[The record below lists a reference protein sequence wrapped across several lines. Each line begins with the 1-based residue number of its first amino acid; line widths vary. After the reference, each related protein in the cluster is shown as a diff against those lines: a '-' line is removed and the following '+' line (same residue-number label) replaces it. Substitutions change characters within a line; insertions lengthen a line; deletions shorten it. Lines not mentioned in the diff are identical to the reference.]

1 MATLMTQAEFAARRG
16 VGKSAVSNWKKA
28 GLLVF
33 AEGEG
38 GKLFVHAERSEA
50 RLEARLDPMRGRPA
64 SGEAVEAAPV
74 EGGDDQLA
82 LDVAGKRKLSDARAE
97 LVDED
102 LFGKRLKNA
111 QAAGELVPLVEGERR
126 LSAIGRMIRERL
138 AAEERNVAERL
149 ASTSDVRGVMAILE
163 EARVKAFTAVAAAIA
178 GGELDEADEP
188 DAVDDVAEAA

>member
-1 MATLMTQAEFAARRG
+1 MATLMTQADFAARRG

-38 GKLFVHAERSEA
+38 GKLFVHVERSEA

-64 SGEAVEAAPV
+64 SGEAVEPAA
-74 EGGDDQLA
+74 GDSGDELP
-82 LDVAGKRKLSDARAE
+82 LDAPAKRKLSDARAE

-102 LFGKRLKNA
+102 LFGKRLSNA
-111 QAAGELVPLVEGERR
+111 AKAGELVPLVEAERR
-126 LSAIGRMIRERL
+126 LAAIGRMAQERV

-149 ASTSDVRGVMAILE
+149 AATNDVRAVMQILE
-163 EARVKAFTAVAAAIA
+163 EARGKAFTAVAAAIA
-178 GGELDEADEP
+178 GGELDEAEETE
-188 DAVDDVAEAA
+188 AVEEMAEAA

>member
-28 GLLVF
+28 GLLIF

-64 SGEAVEAAPV
+64 SGEAVEPAV
-74 EGGDDQLA
+74 TDGGDELP
-82 LDVAGKRKLSDARAE
+82 LDAPAKRKWSDARAE
-97 LVDED
+97 LADED

-111 QAAGELVPLVEGERR
+111 QAAGELVPLVEAERR
-126 LSAIGRMIRERL
+126 LAAIGRMIRERL

-149 ASTSDVRGVMAILE
+149 AATSDVRGVMAILE
-163 EARVKAFTAVAAAIA
+163 EARVKAFTAVAAAVA
-178 GGELDEADEP
+178 GGELDEAEEP
-188 DAVDDVAEAA
+188 EAVDDVAEAA

>member
-38 GKLFVHAERSEA
+38 GKLFVNAERSEA
-50 RLEARLDPMRGRPA
+50 RLEARIDPMRGRPA

-74 EGGDDQLA
+74 EGGDELP
-82 LDVAGKRKLSDARAE
+82 LDAAKKRKLSDARAE

-102 LFGKRLKNA
+102 LFSKRLSNA
-111 QAAGELVPLVEGERR
+111 AKAGELVPLVEAERR
-126 LSAIGRMIRERL
+126 LAAIGRMAQERV

-149 ASTSDVRGVMAILE
+149 AATSDVRAVMAILE
-163 EARVKAFTAVAAAIA
+163 EARGKAFTAVAAAIA
-178 GGELDEADEP
+178 GGELDEADEAE
-188 DAVDDVAEAA
+188 AVEDVAEAA

>member
-1 MATLMTQAEFAARRG
+1 MATLMTQAAFAARRG

-38 GKLFVHAERSEA
+38 GKLFVHVERSEA

-64 SGEAVEAAPV
+64 SGEVVEPAPTD
-74 EGGDDQLA
+74 GGDDLLSIDA
-82 LDVAGKRKLSDARAE
+82 AGKRKLSDARAE

-111 QAAGELVPLVEGERR
+111 AAAGELVPLVESERR
-126 LSAIGRMIRERL
+126 LSAVGRMVRERL

-149 ASTSDVRGVMAILE
+149 AATGDVRGVMAILE

-178 GGELDEADEP
+178 GGELDEADEQE
-188 DAVDDVAEAA
+188 AVEEVAEAA